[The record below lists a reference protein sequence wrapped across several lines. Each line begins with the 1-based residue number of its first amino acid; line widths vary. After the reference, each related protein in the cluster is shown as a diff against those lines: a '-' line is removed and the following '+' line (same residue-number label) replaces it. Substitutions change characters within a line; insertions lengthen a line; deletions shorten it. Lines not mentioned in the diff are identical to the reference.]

1 MMAFNFHMAAEGI
14 VLANSHRGYSSV
26 APENTLPAFEAARL
40 AGTHCIE
47 IDIHLTI
54 DNQLVV
60 THDHRVDRVSTGQG
74 VVERLTYPQLLE
86 FDFGV
91 KYHPKFIGTRA
102 PLLADVLRWAVN
114 NNMGLIVEAKQRT
127 RHDEFVAAMVRLLR
141 EQPEAISHIQF
152 LGFNHVLINRVK
164 AQIPE
169 LALQVVTL
177 ERYNNQLAAV
187 QQSNASCVCFEFE
200 FGNTDDLRAY
210 KNAGLGVRMYLHE
223 VKNGMTPI
231 EQYDY
236 KFGCDSRPVI
246 LDWMR
251 EGLIDML
258 SHDDIPYLQ
267 GLIEE
272 AGLRWN

>member
-1 MMAFNFHMAAEGI
+1 MAFNFHRAAEGI
-14 VLANSHRGYSSV
+14 VLANSHRGYSSR
-26 APENTLPAFEAARL
+26 APENTFPAFDAARQ

-47 IDIHLTI
+47 IDIHLTA

-74 VVERLTYPQLLE
+74 FVEQLTYPQLLA

-91 KYHPKFIGTRA
+91 KYHPGFTGTRI
-102 PLLADVLRWAVN
+102 PLLADVLRWAVEN
-114 NNMGLIVEAKQRT
+114 GMGLIVEAKQRR
-127 RHDEFVAAMVRLLR
+127 RHDEFVAAVVALLR
-141 EQPEAISHIQF
+141 RHPEAIAHIQL

-164 AQIPE
+164 AQLPE

-187 QQSNASCVCFEFE
+187 QQSNAGCVCFEYE
-200 FGNTDDLRAY
+200 FAHVDDLRAY

-223 VKNGMTPI
+223 VKEGMDPLT
-231 EQYDY
+231 QYWH
-236 KFGCDSRPVI
+236 KFGYDSRPEI
-246 LDWMR
+246 LSWLR

-267 GLIEE
+267 ALIEE

>member
-1 MMAFNFHMAAEGI
+1 MAFNFHRAAEGI
-14 VLANSHRGYSSV
+14 VLANSHRGYSSC
-26 APENTLPAFEAARL
+26 APENTFPAFEAARL

-47 IDIHLTI
+47 IDIHLTA
-54 DNQLVV
+54 DNRLVV
-60 THDHRVDRVSTGQG
+60 THDHRIDRVSTGHG
-74 VVERLTYPQLLE
+74 FVEQMTYPQLLAC
-86 FDFGV
+86 DFGV
-91 KYHPKFIGTRA
+91 KYHPSFAGTTI
-102 PLLADVLRWAVN
+102 PLLADVLRWAVEN
-114 NNMGLIVEAKQRT
+114 GMGLIVEVKQRN
-127 RHDEFVAAMVRLLR
+127 RHDEFVAALVALLH
-141 EQPEAISHIQF
+141 EHPDALGHIQL

-164 AQIPE
+164 AQIPQ

-187 QQSNASCVCFEFE
+187 QQSNAGCVCFEFE
-200 FGNTDDLRAY
+200 FAHIDDLRAY

-223 VKNGMTPI
+223 MKNGMTPL

-246 LDWMR
+246 IGWMQA
-251 EGLIDML
+251 GLIDML

-272 AGLRWN
+272 AGLQWG

>member
-1 MMAFNFHMAAEGI
+1 MAFTFHRAAEGI
-14 VLANSHRGYSSV
+14 VLANSHRGYSSC
-26 APENTLPAFEAARL
+26 APENTFPAFEAARR

-47 IDIHLTI
+47 IDIHLTA

-60 THDHRVDRVSTGQG
+60 THDHRIDRVSTGQG
-74 VVERLTYPQLLE
+74 FVEQLTYPQLLE
-86 FDFGV
+86 SDFGV
-91 KYHPKFIGTRA
+91 KYHSAFSGTRI
-102 PLLADVLRWAVN
+102 PLLADVLRWAVDN
-114 NNMGLIVEAKQRT
+114 RMGLIVEVKQRR
-127 RHDEFVAAMVRLLR
+127 RHDEFVNALVELLR
-141 EQPEAISHIQF
+141 AMSEAIGHIQL

-187 QQSNASCVCFEFE
+187 QQSHASCVCFEYE
-200 FGNTDDLRAY
+200 FAHVDDLRAY
-210 KNAGLGVRMYLHE
+210 KKAGLGVRMYLHE
-223 VKNGMTPI
+223 VKNGMDPLT
-231 EQYDY
+231 QYQH
-236 KFGCDSRPVI
+236 KFGYDSRPEI
-246 LDWMR
+246 MSWLR

-272 AGLRWN
+272 AGLRWD

>member
-1 MMAFNFHMAAEGI
+1 MAFNFHRAAEGI
-14 VLANSHRGYSSV
+14 VLANSHRGYSSR
-26 APENTLPAFEAARL
+26 APENTFPAFDAARQ

-47 IDIHLTI
+47 IDIHLTA

-74 VVERLTYPQLLE
+74 FVEQLTYPQLLA

-91 KYHPKFIGTRA
+91 KYHPEFAGTRI
-102 PLLADVLRWAVN
+102 PLLADVLRWAVEN
-114 NNMGLIVEAKQRT
+114 GMGLIIEAKQRR
-127 RHDEFVAAMVRLLR
+127 RHDEFVGAVVALLR
-141 EQPEAISHIQF
+141 QQPEAISHIQL

-164 AQIPE
+164 AQLPE

-177 ERYNNQLAAV
+177 ERYNNQPAAV
-187 QQSNASCVCFEFE
+187 QQSNAGCVCFEYE
-200 FGNTDDLRAY
+200 FAHVDDLRAY
-210 KNAGLGVRMYLHE
+210 KHAGLGVRMYLHE
-223 VKNGMTPI
+223 VKEGMDPLT
-231 EQYDY
+231 QYWH
-236 KFGCDSRPVI
+236 KFGYDSRPEI
-246 LDWMR
+246 LSWLR

-267 GLIEE
+267 ALIEE

>member
-1 MMAFNFHMAAEGI
+1 MAFTFHRAAEGI
-14 VLANSHRGYSSV
+14 VLANSHRGYSSC
-26 APENTLPAFEAARL
+26 APENTFPAFEAARR

-47 IDIHLTI
+47 IDIHLTA

-60 THDHRVDRVSTGQG
+60 THDHRIDRVSTGQG
-74 VVERLTYPQLLE
+74 FVEQLTYPQLLE
-86 FDFGV
+86 SDFGV
-91 KYHPKFIGTRA
+91 KYHPAFSGTRI
-102 PLLADVLRWAVN
+102 PLLADVLRWAVDN
-114 NNMGLIVEAKQRT
+114 RMGLIVEVKQRR
-127 RHDEFVAAMVRLLR
+127 RHDEFVNALVELLR
-141 EQPEAISHIQF
+141 AMPEAIGHIQL

-187 QQSNASCVCFEFE
+187 QQSHASCVCFEYE
-200 FGNTDDLRAY
+200 FAHVDDLRAY
-210 KNAGLGVRMYLHE
+210 KKAGLGVRMYLHE
-223 VKNGMTPI
+223 VKNGMDPLT
-231 EQYDY
+231 QYQH
-236 KFGCDSRPVI
+236 KFGYDSRPEI
-246 LDWMR
+246 MSWLR

-272 AGLRWN
+272 AGLRWD

>member
-1 MMAFNFHMAAEGI
+1 MAFNFHRAAEGI
-14 VLANSHRGYSSV
+14 VLANSHRGYSSR
-26 APENTLPAFEAARL
+26 APENTFPAFDAARQ

-47 IDIHLTI
+47 IDIHLTA

-74 VVERLTYPQLLE
+74 FVEQLTYPQLLA

-91 KYHPKFIGTRA
+91 KYHPDFAGTRI
-102 PLLADVLRWAVN
+102 PLLADVLHWAVEN
-114 NNMGLIVEAKQRT
+114 GMGLIVEAKQRR
-127 RHDEFVAAMVRLLR
+127 RHDEFVGAVVALMRMH
-141 EQPEAISHIQF
+141 PEAIAHIQL

-164 AQIPE
+164 AQLPE

-177 ERYNNQLAAV
+177 ERYKNQLTAV
-187 QQSNASCVCFEFE
+187 QQSNAGCVCFEYE
-200 FGNTDDLRAY
+200 FAHVDDLRAY

-223 VKNGMTPI
+223 VKEGMDPLA
-231 EQYDY
+231 QYWH
-236 KFGCDSRPVI
+236 KFGYDSRPEI
-246 LDWMR
+246 LSWLR

-267 GLIEE
+267 ALIEE